1 MCLHFHYG
9 QTHTSSDPHMHIQPR
24 AGAGAAP
31 YPVAKGQKCI
41 SGVGAVSL
49 ALFRAFRPL
58 IMSSSSVE
66 DGCMQG
72 RKCLEQSYK
81 DMPPV

>member
-24 AGAGAAP
+24 AGAVP